1 LRRAGA
7 WYRLMLEAFALDVP
21 SEPFTLARR
30 LADRNCVSLFWAQ
43 QGRVAYLA
51 CDPVEHSAR
60 LDPEPTLTWAPRSPL
75 HAAPRWVGL
84 LPYEYRRDLERAGH
98 GGSRQAPH
106 LIDPHWVR
114 YAAVAVID
122 SSGVRVVGDDRDR
135 TRDLAL
141 RLREPAAAGEVEL
154 SVLGAFEAPALH
166 RARIARALEHI
177 RAGDLYQVNLARRFE
192 LRVHGA
198 PWDLLAKL
206 SERGRPPFAAAFSWG
221 DLDLVS
227 LSPELFLNI
236 DTYGS
241 VLTSPIKGTRPRGA
255 TPAQDAELISE
266 LDSDPKE
273 RAELTMVLD
282 VERNDLARLARPGSV
297 ELVAPPHVETHGTV
311 HHRVATLRA
320 ALRASVTRADVLSG
334 MLPSGSV
341 TGAPKVR
348 AMDLIAELEAERR
361 GLYTGAFGYIAYDGT
376 VELGMAIRTLSVR
389 NGIGH
394 YWAGGGIVADS
405 DPEREVQETL
415 WKAEALLGLLRGG

>member
-1 LRRAGA
+1 
-7 WYRLMLEAFALDVP
+7 MLEEVFVDVPVEPFAL
-21 SEPFTLARR
+21 AQR
-30 LADRNCVSLFWAQ
+30 LVNREYVSLFWGQ
-43 QGRVAYLA
+43 QGSVAYLA
-51 CDPVEHSAR
+51 CDPVEHAAL
-60 LDPEPTLTWAPRSPL
+60 LDPEPSLGWSARSPL
-75 HAAPRWVGL
+75 HTVPRWVGL
-84 LPYEYRRDLERAGH
+84 LPYECRRDLERGLH
-98 GGSRQAPH
+98 GAERGAPH
-106 LIDPHWVR
+106 LCQPRWVR

-122 SSGVRVVGDDRDR
+122 GSGVRVVGDDRER
-135 TRDLAL
+135 IRDLAA
-141 RLREPAAAGEVEL
+141 RLREPARPSRVEVTPL
-154 SVLGAFEAPALH
+154 AAFEAPELH
-166 RARIARALEHI
+166 RARIRRALEHI

-192 LRVHGA
+192 FRVHGA
-198 PWDLLAKL
+198 PPDVLARL
-206 SERGRPPFAAAFSWG
+206 CERGRPPFAAAFSWG
-221 DLDLVS
+221 DLDVVS

-236 DTYGS
+236 DIYGS
-241 VLTSPIKGTRPRGA
+241 ILTSPIKGTRPRGA
-255 TPAQDAELISE
+255 TPERDAELARE